1 MHYVTLNNGVQMPI
15 LGFGVFQIPDEKE
28 CEASVSAALE
38 VGYRSLDTA
47 SLYLNEKAVGNAIA
61 SSGISRDELF
71 ITTKAWPS
79 ELGEEKTL
87 RAFDRSLKKLGVEYL
102 DLYLV
107 HQPFGDYYGA
117 WRAMEKLY
125 AEGRVRAIGVSN
137 FFPDRLTDLIA
148 HNNIVPAVNQVE
160 THPFYQRAEDL
171 ELARKHGVQLESWAP
186 FAEGRN
192 ELFTNPVLTSI
203 AQAHERSVAQVVLRW
218 LIQREIVVIP
228 KSVRKDRMEEN
239 FDVFGFELSAD
250 QMTQIAALE
259 LGHSQFHDH
268 RSSETVDRLVSIQL
282 DES

>member
-1 MHYVTLNNGVQMPI
+1 MTSVTYSIQPPLEPPAIPYFQAAPIYLARNLKPIPVRGKILLVKGATGARGVVTERKIKDEWMRE
-15 LGFGVFQIPDEKE
+15 FPD
-28 CEASVSAALE
+28 A
-38 VGYRSLDTA
+38 GTA
-47 SLYLNEKAVGNAIA
+47 
-61 SSGISRDELF
+61 
-71 ITTKAWPS
+71 
-79 ELGEEKTL
+79 L
-87 RAFDRSLKKLGVEYL
+87 RAEGWVGIDCDEY
-102 DLYLV
+102 
-107 HQPFGDYYGA
+107 GD
-117 WRAMEKLY
+117 
-125 AEGRVRAIGVSN
+125 
-137 FFPDRLTDLIA
+137 
-148 HNNIVPAVNQVE
+148 
-160 THPFYQRAEDL
+160 
-171 ELARKHGVQLESWAP
+171 KHGAAQLKELESWAP